1 MTNERNWD
9 KKLLEVESQLNNSQN
24 KTVGDTPFHILYG
37 YHASF
42 HDGVLR
48 HITVDE
54 EYEDVTK
61 LQEQAQVNI
70 EKEQIKW
77 KNRYDQKHT
86 KPVKF
91 KVGEVVF
98 LRRPAIHTGEPTKL
112 QPKFRGPLIIN
123 KVLPNDVYQVADV
136 TVKEGRQ
143 YITTAH
149 ASHLKVYRIGKD

>member
-1 MTNERNWD
+1 M
-9 KKLLEVESQLNNSQN
+9 
-24 KTVGDTPFHILYG
+24 
-37 YHASF
+37 
-42 HDGVLR
+42 
-48 HITVDE
+48 
-54 EYEDVTK
+54 
-61 LQEQAQVNI
+61 
-70 EKEQIKW
+70 
-77 KNRYDQKHT
+77 
-86 KPVKF
+86 KF